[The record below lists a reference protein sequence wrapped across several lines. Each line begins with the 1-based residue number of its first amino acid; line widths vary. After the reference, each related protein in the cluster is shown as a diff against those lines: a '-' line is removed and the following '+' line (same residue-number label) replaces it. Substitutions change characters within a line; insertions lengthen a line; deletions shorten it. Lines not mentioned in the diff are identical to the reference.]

1 MKTERKKESVGDTED
16 LPGAAFLTVG
26 VRIELTTIPRY
37 PHCQGHS
44 HPKLL
49 VALDEGSKMSADEI
63 QPTAHRPT
71 GYGQYSGVVPWPLN
85 NDGQCYVKLR
95 SV

>member
-1 MKTERKKESVGDTED
+1 MVVGPKECGGQS
-16 LPGAAFLTVG
+16 
-26 VRIELTTIPRY
+26 ELGQEE
-37 PHCQGHS
+37 CQGHS

-49 VALDEGSKMSADEI
+49 VALDVGSKSSADNM

-85 NDGQCYVKLR
+85 NDGRCYVKPR
-95 SV
+95 SVQT

>member
-1 MKTERKKESVGDTED
+1 MFVPTSAPNKEPKRYKERLLMSVGKIVE
-16 LPGAAFLTVG
+16 TVS
-26 VRIELTTIPRY
+26 VSAIAD
-37 PHCQGHS
+37 CQGHS

-49 VALDEGSKMSADEI
+49 VALDVGSKSSADKI

-85 NDGQCYVKLR
+85 NDGRCYVKLR

>member
-1 MKTERKKESVGDTED
+1 MKVWKTRKSKERKFKNARDDS
-16 LPGAAFLTVG
+16 
-26 VRIELTTIPRY
+26 
-37 PHCQGHS
+37 QGHS

-49 VALDEGSKMSADEI
+49 VALDVGSKSSADKI
-63 QPTAHRPT
+63 QPTTHRLT

-85 NDGQCYVKLR
+85 NDGRCYVKPR